1 MSSSSFSSSLQDK
14 EFKSEYSWIFIELTS
29 VQNRT
34 SLQYLKKKKYVHNL
48 IQFTVSINVIVFLG
62 KDFL

>member
-14 EFKSEYSWIFIELTS
+14 EFKSEYSWIFIELTY